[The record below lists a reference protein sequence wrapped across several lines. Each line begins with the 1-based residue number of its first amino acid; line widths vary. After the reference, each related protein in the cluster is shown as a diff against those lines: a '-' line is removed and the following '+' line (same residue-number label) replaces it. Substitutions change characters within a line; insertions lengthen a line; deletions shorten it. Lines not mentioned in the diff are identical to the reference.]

1 MVYICH
7 TNDKIITTMIYS
19 VSSYQKEFHPNK
31 SVRTVHRLIKS
42 GFLPLGHKRII
53 MPKCIIVETDTLK
66 NYEPYILAV
75 RVYMNTKKKYLLIFE
90 LSTKFGI
97 MHDVDSIRFLNEILG
112 NQ

>member
-7 TNDKIITTMIYS
+7 TNDKIIITMIYS

-42 GFLPLGHKRII
+42 GFLPLGHTRII
-53 MPKCIIVETDTLK
+53 MPKCILVETDTLK

-75 RVYMNTKKKYLLIFE
+75 RDYMNAKKIPVDFE

>member
-1 MVYICH
+1 MMYICH
-7 TNDKIITTMIYS
+7 TNDKKIITMIYS

-42 GFLPLGHKRII
+42 GFLPLGHTRII
-53 MPKCIIVETDTLK
+53 MPKCILVETDTLK

-75 RVYMNTKKKYLLIFE
+75 RDYMNAKKIPVDFE

-97 MHDVDSIRFLNEILG
+97 MYDVDSIRFLNEILG

>member
-42 GFLPLGHKRII
+42 GFLPLGHARNIVPKRIRVA
-53 MPKCIIVETDTLK
+53 PGPLK
-66 NYEPYILAV
+66 NYEPYIPAV
-75 RVYMNTKKKYLLIFE
+75 RDYMNTKKIPVDFE

-97 MHDVDSIRFLNEILG
+97 MYDVDSIRFLNEILG